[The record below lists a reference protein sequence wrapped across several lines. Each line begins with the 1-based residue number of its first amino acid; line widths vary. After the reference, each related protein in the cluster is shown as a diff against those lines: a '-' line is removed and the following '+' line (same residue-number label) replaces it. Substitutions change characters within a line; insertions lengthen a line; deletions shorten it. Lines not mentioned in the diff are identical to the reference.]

1 MGPGR
6 TGVALGAKCHPVT
19 GTCRCCNKLQEVSFP
34 VSDDLRDPLEILPKC
49 QNRSAYFIIRL
60 GFSFCFL

>member
-19 GTCRCCNKLQEVSFP
+19 GTCCYCNKLQEVSFP

-49 QNRSAYFIIRL
+49 QNRPAYFIICL